1 MLRAT
6 CVRYGSFPCSF
17 TLIAIF
23 QLIVK
28 NKGPQRQE
36 VLKEFSKHARAQ
48 LEQAKQNEK
57 DAADANALIKGYK
70 ALLRS

>member
-1 MLRAT
+1 
-6 CVRYGSFPCSF
+6 
-17 TLIAIF
+17 
-23 QLIVK
+23 VK

-36 VLKEFSKHARAQ
+36 ALKEFSKHARAQ

>member
-1 MLRAT
+1 MAFDDQPKWMLRAT
-6 CVRYGSFPCSF
+6 CVRYGSVLCSF

-23 QLIVK
+23 QLVVK

-36 VLKEFSKHARAQ
+36 ALKEFSKHARAQ

-57 DAADANALIKGYK
+57 VRIYM
-70 ALLRS
+70 LL